1 MICTREDK
9 KRWRDIQTII
19 NGRHLEIQAHKTKRF
34 DYMQTRNNSQSYGQ
48 MVTLIC
54 SYSRFEVCENNQPI
68 LSWLSLLHR
77 CNEVIYLLRL
87 VCYWHLSDWFI
98 NLVVGKRWNKINIL
112 PPDVKDI
119 WRKKYFLN
127 HFLILLE
134 LGLEHIILS
143 KMNLSNLGVLIFQKC
158 IGF

>member
-1 MICTREDK
+1 MMICTREDK

-19 NGRHLEIQAHKTKRF
+19 NGRHLEIQAHKTKRL
-34 DYMQTRNNSQSYGQ
+34 DYMQTRNNSQSFGQ

-98 NLVVGKRWNKINIL
+98 NLVVGKRWNKINICL
-112 PPDVKDI
+112 LTKRI
-119 WRKKYFLN
+119 FGERNTFWT
-127 HFLILLE
+127 ILLY
-134 LGLEHIILS
+134 S
-143 KMNLSNLGVLIFQKC
+143 SS
-158 IGF
+158 